1 MGCVSI
7 PFRRLPHQPKL
18 FVRLIDDYSSVKQ
31 FYAHPPNMDAV
42 KEVASSLEYPAERR
56 REAAAILREQN
67 SAFGASVAA
76 MSNLEKLERGAVAVV
91 SGQQV
96 GLFGGP
102 AYAVYKALTA
112 IRLAEELSEAGIPA
126 VPIFWMATEDHDL
139 DEVRHVT
146 WFDSGKLLR
155 FELSVDSATG
165 RPVGDVR
172 LGQAIQDNVKKAI
185 GLLSGPASETISG
198 ILKHSYQPEETY
210 GSAFG
215 KLFAQLFA
223 EQGLILLD
231 PLDARL
237 HRIAA
242 PLYKKALQD
251 RDELN
256 EKLLRR
262 GKELESA
269 GYDVQVKVTARST
282 LLFTIRDGVRQPVAA
297 SNAHFKSGDASWTRE
312 EALRLVDSSPEMFSA
327 NALFRPVVQDYLLP
341 TAAYLGGPAEIAY
354 FAQSSVIYEH
364 VLGRMPVILPR
375 AGFTILDA
383 KAEKLL
389 QKYGLCIE
397 NLWAGPQE
405 LRRKMESVSVPEAL
419 AQNFDRDSEVRV
431 YSDLI
436 ANLQIG
442 FKQILRPLQ
451 HNGLNAVLLPHSQAI
466 GAENFRDLG
475 DRPGEIVSQVSND
488 YVRFIYQYARSFL
501 QLVDVDPG
509 IDVAII
515 IGSAHNDLGS
525 FFVGATK
532 VSSDSISWRSNL
544 FDHFV

>member
-18 FVRLIDDYSSVKQ
+18 FVRLIDDYSSVNR

-42 KEVASSLEYPAERR
+42 RQVASSLDYPAERR
-56 REAAAILREQN
+56 REVARILREQN
-67 SAFGASVAA
+67 AAFGASAAA

-155 FELSVDSATG
+155 FELPEAATVG
-165 RPVGDVR
+165 HPVGHVL
-172 LGQAIQDNVKKAI
+172 LGPTIEEHVKKAV
-185 GLLSGPASETISG
+185 GLLTGPASETISR
-198 ILKHSYQPEETY
+198 ILQQSYRADESY

-215 KLFAQLFA
+215 NLFAQLFA

-242 PLYKKALQD
+242 PLYKKVLED

-256 EKLLRR
+256 DKLLQR

-297 SNAHFKSGDASWTRE
+297 SNSHFKSGDASWTRE
-312 EALRLVDSSPEMFSA
+312 EALRLVDSSPETFSA

-364 VLGRMPVILPR
+364 VLGRMPVVLPR

-405 LRRKMESVSVPEAL
+405 LRRKMESVSVPPAL
-419 AQNFDRDSEVRV
+419 AENFDRDKALTESTLAELGAQIEKLDPTLAGAVSTAR
-431 YSDLI
+431 
-436 ANLQIG
+436 NKIG
-442 FKQILRPLQ
+442 FQLEKLRRKTGRALDQKSGLLAEHERFLENLLYPNKSLQ
-451 HNGLNAVLLPHSQAI
+451 SRELCFLPFLARWGMDGLSELQKLS
-466 GAENFRDLG
+466 GSETLG
-475 DRPGEIVSQVSND
+475 EHRIV
-488 YVRFIYQYARSFL
+488 RI
-501 QLVDVDPG
+501 P
-509 IDVAII
+509 
-515 IGSAHNDLGS
+515 
-525 FFVGATK
+525 
-532 VSSDSISWRSNL
+532 
-544 FDHFV
+544 

>member
-18 FVRLIDDYSSVKQ
+18 FVRLIDDYSSVKR

-42 KEVASSLEYPAERR
+42 RQVASSLEYPAERR
-56 REAAAILREQN
+56 REVARILREQN
-67 SAFGASVAA
+67 AAFGASAA
-76 MSNLEKLERGAVAVV
+76 AISNLKKLERGAVAVV

-146 WFDSGKLLR
+146 WFDSGKLVR
-155 FELSVDSATG
+155 FELPADAANG
-165 RPVGDVR
+165 RPVGEVR
-172 LGQAIQDNVKKAI
+172 LGPAIEEHVKKAV
-185 GLLSGPASETISG
+185 GLLTGPASETISRT
-198 ILKHSYQPEETY
+198 LEHSYRSEATY

-215 KLFAQLFA
+215 KLFAHLFA
-223 EQGLILLD
+223 EHGLILLD

-242 PLYKKALQD
+242 PLYKKALED

-256 EKLLRR
+256 DKLLQR

-282 LLFTIRDGVRQPVAA
+282 LLFTIRDGTRQPVAA
-297 SNAHFKSGDASWTRE
+297 SNSHFKSGEASWTRE
-312 EALRLVDSSPEMFSA
+312 EALRLVDSSPETFSA

-341 TAAYLGGPAEIAY
+341 TVAYLGGPAEIAY
-354 FAQSSVIYEH
+354 FAQSSVVYEH
-364 VLGRMPVILPR
+364 VLGRMPVVLPR

-405 LRRKMESVSVPEAL
+405 LRRKMESVSVPPVL
-419 AQNFDRDSEVRV
+419 AENFDRDTAQMESTLAELGAQIERLDPTLAGAVSTARNKIAFQLEKLRRKAGRALDQKSGLLAEHEQFLENLLYPNKSLQSRELCFLPFLARWGMEGLSE
-431 YSDLI
+431 
-436 ANLQIG
+436 LQ
-442 FKQILRPLQ
+442 KL
-451 HNGLNAVLLPHSQAI
+451 
-466 GAENFRDLG
+466 
-475 DRPGEIVSQVSND
+475 
-488 YVRFIYQYARSFL
+488 
-501 QLVDVDPG
+501 
-509 IDVAII
+509 
-515 IGSAHNDLGS
+515 
-525 FFVGATK
+525 
-532 VSSDSISWRSNL
+532 SDSETLGEHRIVRIP
-544 FDHFV
+544 

>member
-1 MGCVSI
+1 
-7 PFRRLPHQPKL
+7 LPHQPKL

-31 FYAHPPNMDAV
+31 FYAHPPSMDAV
-42 KEVASSLEYPAERR
+42 KQVASSLDYPAERR
-56 REAAAILREQN
+56 REVARILREQN
-67 SAFGASVAA
+67 SAFGAGAA
-76 MSNLEKLERGAVAVV
+76 ALSNLEKLERGAVAVV

-146 WFDSGKLLR
+146 WVDSGKLVR
-155 FELSVDSATG
+155 FELPDAAGG
-165 RPVGDVR
+165 RPVGQVQ
-172 LGQAIQDNVKKAI
+172 LGPGIEEHVKKAV
-185 GLLSGPASETISG
+185 GLLSGPGSETITR
-198 ILKHSYQPEETY
+198 ILEQSYRADESY

-215 KLFAQLFA
+215 KLFAHLFA

-242 PLYKKALQD
+242 PVYKKAIED

-256 EKLLRR
+256 DKLLQR
-262 GKELESA
+262 GKELERA

-297 SNAHFKSGDASWTRE
+297 SNAHFKSGDSDWTRE
-312 EALRLVDSSPEMFSA
+312 EVLRLVDSSPETFSA

-364 VLGRMPVILPR
+364 VLGRMPVVLPR

-389 QKYGLCIE
+389 EKYGLCIE

-405 LRRKMESVSVPEAL
+405 LRRKMESVAVPEAL
-419 AQNFDRDSEVRV
+419 SQNFDRDKAEMESTLAELGAQIETLDPTLVGAVTTARNKIGFQLEKLRRKTGRALDQKSGLLADHEQFLESLL
-431 YSDLI
+431 YPNKSLQSRELCFLPFLSRWGMEGLSDLQK
-436 ANLQIG
+436 LSG
-442 FKQILRPLQ
+442 
-451 HNGLNAVLLPHSQAI
+451 S
-466 GAENFRDLG
+466 DTLG
-475 DRPGEIVSQVSND
+475 EHRIV
-488 YVRFIYQYARSFL
+488 RI
-501 QLVDVDPG
+501 P
-509 IDVAII
+509 
-515 IGSAHNDLGS
+515 
-525 FFVGATK
+525 
-532 VSSDSISWRSNL
+532 
-544 FDHFV
+544 

>member
-42 KEVASSLEYPAERR
+42 KEVASKLDYPTERR
-56 REAAAILREQN
+56 REVARILREQN
-67 SAFGASVAA
+67 SAFGASAAA

-91 SGQQV
+91 TGQQV

-112 IRLAEELSEAGIPA
+112 IRLAEELSDAGIPA

-146 WFDSGKLLR
+146 WFESGKLTR
-155 FELSVDSATG
+155 FELPADEAEAG
-165 RPVGDVR
+165 RPVGQVR
-172 LGQAIQDNVKKAI
+172 LGPAIEENVKKAVE
-185 GLLSGPASETISG
+185 LLSGPASETIAQ
-198 ILKHSYQPEETY
+198 ILQESYRTGETY
-210 GSAFG
+210 GGAFG

-242 PLYKKALQD
+242 PLYKKAIED
-251 RDELN
+251 RDELT
-256 EKLLRR
+256 EKLLQR
-262 GKELESA
+262 GKELEGA
-269 GYDVQVKVTARST
+269 GYDVQVKVTAKST

-312 EALRLVDSSPEMFSA
+312 EALRLADSSPETFSA

-354 FAQSSVIYEH
+354 FAQSSVIYEQL
-364 VLGRMPVILPR
+364 LGRMPVVLPR

-405 LRRKMESVSVPEAL
+405 LRRKMESVSVPATLSER
-419 AQNFDRDSEVRV
+419 FDRDKVQLENTLAELGAQIQKLDPTLAGAVSTAR
-431 YSDLI
+431 
-436 ANLQIG
+436 NKIG
-442 FKQILRPLQ
+442 FQLEKLR
-451 HNGLNAVLLPHSQAI
+451 
-466 GAENFRDLG
+466 R
-475 DRPGEIVSQVSND
+475 
-488 YVRFIYQYARSFL
+488 
-501 QLVDVDPG
+501 
-509 IDVAII
+509 
-515 IGSAHNDLGS
+515 
-525 FFVGATK
+525 
-532 VSSDSISWRSNL
+532 
-544 FDHFV
+544 

>member
-1 MGCVSI
+1 MPMGCVSI

-31 FYAHPPNMDAV
+31 FYAHPPNMEAV
-42 KEVASSLEYPAERR
+42 KQVASSLDYPAERR
-56 REAAAILREQN
+56 REVARILREQN
-67 SAFGASVAA
+67 AALGASTAA
-76 MSNLEKLERGAVAVV
+76 MGNLEKLERGAVAVV

-102 AYAVYKALTA
+102 AYAFYKALTA
-112 IRLAEELSEAGIPA
+112 IQLAEELSEAGIPA

-146 WFDSGKLLR
+146 WFDSGKLMR
-155 FELSVDSATG
+155 FELPADAAAG
-165 RPVGDVR
+165 RPVGRVP
-172 LGQAIQDNVKKAI
+172 LGPAIEEKVTKAV

-198 ILKHSYQPEETY
+198 ILEQSYRPEETY
-210 GSAFG
+210 GGAFG
-215 KLFAQLFA
+215 KLFSRVFA

-242 PLYKKALQD
+242 PLYKKAVED

-256 EKLLRR
+256 GKLLQR
-262 GKELESA
+262 GQELERA
-269 GYDVQVKVTARST
+269 GYEAQVKVTAKST
-282 LLFTIRDGVRQPVAA
+282 VLFTIRDGVRQPVAA
-297 SNAHFKSGDASWTRE
+297 SNAHFKSGEASWTRE
-312 EALRLVDSSPEMFSA
+312 EAVRLAEASPETFSA

-341 TAAYLGGPAEIAY
+341 TVAYLGGPAEIAY

-364 VLGRMPVILPR
+364 VLGRMPVVLPR

-405 LRRKMESVSVPEAL
+405 LRRKMESISVPPAL
-419 AQNFDRDSEVRV
+419 SENFDRDKAQMESTLAELAAQIEKLDPTLTGAVATARNKISFQLEKLRRKTGRSLDQKSGLLAEHERFLENLLFPDKQLQSRELCFLPFLARWGMEGLSELQKLSGSDTLGEHRIVR
-431 YSDLI
+431 I
-436 ANLQIG
+436 
-442 FKQILRPLQ
+442 P
-451 HNGLNAVLLPHSQAI
+451 
-466 GAENFRDLG
+466 
-475 DRPGEIVSQVSND
+475 
-488 YVRFIYQYARSFL
+488 
-501 QLVDVDPG
+501 
-509 IDVAII
+509 
-515 IGSAHNDLGS
+515 
-525 FFVGATK
+525 
-532 VSSDSISWRSNL
+532 
-544 FDHFV
+544 

>member
-31 FYAHPPNMDAV
+31 FYPHPPNIDAV
-42 KEVASSLEYPAERR
+42 KQVAASLEYPAERR
-56 REAAAILREQN
+56 REVAGILREQN
-67 SAFGASVAA
+67 AAFGASAA
-76 MSNLEKLERGAVAVV
+76 TMRNLEKLDSGAVAVV

-112 IRLAEELSEAGIPA
+112 IRLAEELSDAGIPA

-146 WFDSGKLLR
+146 WFDSGKLTR
-155 FELSVDSATG
+155 FELPADSAAG
-165 RPVGDVR
+165 RPVGQVR
-172 LGQAIQDNVKKAI
+172 LGTPVEESVKKAV
-185 GLLSGPASETISG
+185 GLLSGPASETISQALEQCYAAG
-198 ILKHSYQPEETY
+198 ETY

-215 KLFAQLFA
+215 KLFARLFA
-223 EQGLILLD
+223 GQGLILLD

-242 PLYKKALQD
+242 PLYKKAIED

-256 EKLLRR
+256 EKLLQR
-262 GKELESA
+262 GTELERA
-269 GYDVQVKVTARST
+269 GYDAQVKVTAKST
-282 LLFTIRDGVRQPVAA
+282 LLFTIRDGIRQPVVA
-297 SNAHFKSGDASWTRE
+297 SNSHLKSGDTTWTRE
-312 EALRLVDSSPEMFSA
+312 EALRLVDSSPETFSA
-327 NALFRPVVQDYLLP
+327 NALFRPVLQDYLLP

-364 VLGRMPVILPR
+364 LLGRMPVILPR

-405 LRRKMESVSVPEAL
+405 LRRKMESVSLPEAL
-419 AQNFDRDSEVRV
+419 AENFDRDKAQVEST
-431 YSDLI
+431 L
-436 ANLQIG
+436 A
-442 FKQILRPLQ
+442 
-451 HNGLNAVLLPHSQAI
+451 
-466 GAENFRDLG
+466 DLG
-475 DRPGEIVSQVSND
+475 GQIEKLDPTLTGAVSTARNKITFQLEKLRRKTGRSLDQKAGLLAEHERFLENLLYPDKQLQSRELCFLPFLARWGMEGLGELQKLSGSDTLGEHRIV
-488 YVRFIYQYARSFL
+488 RI
-501 QLVDVDPG
+501 P
-509 IDVAII
+509 
-515 IGSAHNDLGS
+515 
-525 FFVGATK
+525 
-532 VSSDSISWRSNL
+532 
-544 FDHFV
+544 

>member
-31 FYAHPPNMDAV
+31 FYPHPPNMDAV
-42 KEVASSLEYPAERR
+42 KRVASTLNFPAERR
-56 REAAAILREQN
+56 REVAGILREQN
-67 SAFGASVAA
+67 AAFGASAA
-76 MSNLEKLERGAVAVV
+76 TTNNLEKLERGAVAVV

-112 IRLAEELSEAGIPA
+112 IRLAEELSESGIPA
-126 VPIFWMATEDHDL
+126 VPVFWMATEDHDL

-146 WFDSGKLLR
+146 WFDSGKLVR
-155 FELSVDSATG
+155 FELPSEAAAG
-165 RPVGDVR
+165 HPVGQVR
-172 LGQAIQDNVKKAI
+172 LGPPIQDNVKKAV
-185 GLLSGPASETISG
+185 GLLSGPASETISRA
-198 ILKHSYQPEETY
+198 LEQSYKSNDTY

-242 PLYKKALQD
+242 PQYKKALQD

-256 EKLLRR
+256 DKLLQR
-262 GKELESA
+262 GKELERA

-282 LLFTIRDGVRQPVAA
+282 LLFTMRDGMRQPVAA
-297 SNAHFKSGDASWTRE
+297 SNSHFKSGDAAWTRD
-312 EALRLVDSSPEMFSA
+312 EALRLLDSSPQTFSA

-405 LRRKMESVSVPEAL
+405 LRRKMESVSVPEAVS
-419 AQNFDRDSEVRV
+419 QNFDRDKAQLESTLAELGAQIEKLDSTLTGAVTTARNKISFQLEKLRRKTGRALDQKAGLLAEHERFLENLLYPNKSLQSRELCFLPFLARWGMEGLGELQKLSGSDTLGEHRIVR
-431 YSDLI
+431 I
-436 ANLQIG
+436 
-442 FKQILRPLQ
+442 P
-451 HNGLNAVLLPHSQAI
+451 
-466 GAENFRDLG
+466 
-475 DRPGEIVSQVSND
+475 
-488 YVRFIYQYARSFL
+488 
-501 QLVDVDPG
+501 
-509 IDVAII
+509 
-515 IGSAHNDLGS
+515 
-525 FFVGATK
+525 
-532 VSSDSISWRSNL
+532 
-544 FDHFV
+544 

>member
-18 FVRLIDDYSSVKQ
+18 FVRLIEDFSSVKK
-31 FYAHPPNMDAV
+31 FYAHPPSMDAV
-42 KEVASSLEYPAERR
+42 KHVAASLEYPTERR
-56 REAAAILREQN
+56 REVAGILREQN
-67 SAFGASVAA
+67 AALGVGAATL
-76 MSNLEKLERGAVAVV
+76 SNLEKFERGAVAVV

-112 IRLAEELSEAGIPA
+112 IRLAEELTDAGIPA

-146 WFDSGKLLR
+146 WFESGKLMR
-155 FELSVDSATG
+155 FELSADEAAAG
-165 RPVGDVR
+165 RPVGQVR
-172 LGQAIQDNVKKAI
+172 LGPAIEENVKKALE
-185 GLLSGPASETISG
+185 LLSGPASETISQ
-198 ILKHSYQPEETY
+198 ILQQSYRPEETY
-210 GSAFG
+210 GGAFG

-242 PLYKKALQD
+242 PLYKKAIED

-256 EKLLRR
+256 GKLLQR
-262 GKELESA
+262 GKELEGS
-269 GYDVQVKVTARST
+269 GYDVQVKVTAKST
-282 LLFTIRDGVRQPVAA
+282 LLFTIREGVRQPVIA
-297 SNAHFKSGDASWTRE
+297 SNSHFKSGDATWTRDD
-312 EALRLVDSSPEMFSA
+312 ALRMADASPETFSA

-364 VLGRMPVILPR
+364 VLGRMPVVLPR

-405 LRRKMESVSVPEAL
+405 LRRKMESVSVPPTLGE
-419 AQNFDRDSEVRV
+419 NFDRDKAQVESTLAELGGQIEKLDPTLAGAVSTAR
-431 YSDLI
+431 
-436 ANLQIG
+436 NKIG
-442 FKQILRPLQ
+442 FQLEKLRRKTGRSLDQKTGLLAEHERFLENLLFPDKQLQ
-451 HNGLNAVLLPHSQAI
+451 SRELCFLPFLARWGMEGLSELQKLSGSDTLGEHRIVRLP
-466 GAENFRDLG
+466 
-475 DRPGEIVSQVSND
+475 
-488 YVRFIYQYARSFL
+488 
-501 QLVDVDPG
+501 
-509 IDVAII
+509 
-515 IGSAHNDLGS
+515 
-525 FFVGATK
+525 
-532 VSSDSISWRSNL
+532 
-544 FDHFV
+544 

>member
-18 FVRLIDDYSSVKQ
+18 FVRLIDDHSSVKQ
-31 FYAHPPNMDAV
+31 FYPHTPSFDEV
-42 KEVASSLEYPAERR
+42 KRVASSLDYPAERR
-56 REAAAILREQN
+56 REVADILRGQN
-67 SAFGASVAA
+67 SALGSSTATL
-76 MSNLEKLERGAVAVV
+76 SNLEKFERGAVAVV

-112 IRLAEELSEAGIPA
+112 IRIAEELSEAGIPA

-146 WFDSGKLLR
+146 WFDSGKLVR
-155 FELSVDSATG
+155 FELPPNGALGS
-165 RPVGDVR
+165 PVGKVS
-172 LGQAIQDNVKKAI
+172 LGAAIQDNLKNAV
-185 GLLSGPASETISG
+185 GLLSGPASETISQ
-198 ILKHSYQPEETY
+198 ILELSYGPEETY

-215 KLFAQLFA
+215 KLFARLFA

-242 PLYKKALQD
+242 PLYKRAIED

-262 GKELESA
+262 GEELEHA
-269 GYDVQVKVTARST
+269 GYEAQVNVTAKST
-282 LLFTIRDGVRQPVAA
+282 LLFTIRDGVRQPVVA
-297 SNAHFKSGDASWTRE
+297 SNAHFKSGDATWTRE
-312 EALRLVDSSPEMFSA
+312 EALQLVDASPETFSA

-375 AGFTILDA
+375 AGFTMLDA

-405 LRRKMESVSVPEAL
+405 LRRKLESVSLPERL
-419 AQNFDRDSEVRV
+419 SENFDRDTAEVESTLAELGAQIEKLDPTLAGAVTTARNKIVFQLEKLRRKTGRALDQKSGLLVEHEQFLENLLYPNKSLQSRELCFLPFLARWGMEGLSELQKLSGSDTLGEHRIVR
-431 YSDLI
+431 I
-436 ANLQIG
+436 
-442 FKQILRPLQ
+442 P
-451 HNGLNAVLLPHSQAI
+451 
-466 GAENFRDLG
+466 
-475 DRPGEIVSQVSND
+475 
-488 YVRFIYQYARSFL
+488 
-501 QLVDVDPG
+501 
-509 IDVAII
+509 
-515 IGSAHNDLGS
+515 
-525 FFVGATK
+525 
-532 VSSDSISWRSNL
+532 
-544 FDHFV
+544 

>member
-18 FVRLIDDYSSVKQ
+18 FVRLIDDYSSVKR

-42 KEVASSLEYPAERR
+42 RQVASSLEYPAERR
-56 REAAAILREQN
+56 REVARILREQN
-67 SAFGASVAA
+67 AAFGASASA

-91 SGQQV
+91 SGQKV

-112 IRLAEELSEAGIPA
+112 IRLAEELSKTGIPA
-126 VPIFWMATEDHDL
+126 VTIFWMATEDHDL

-146 WFDSGKLLR
+146 WFDSGKLVR
-155 FELSVDSATG
+155 FELPADAAT
-165 RPVGDVR
+165 RPVGNVR
-172 LGQAIQDNVKKAI
+172 LGPAVERDVKKAV
-185 GLLSGPASETISG
+185 GLLSGPASETVSE
-198 ILKHSYQPEETY
+198 ILEQSYRADETY

-215 KLFAQLFA
+215 KLFARLFA

-242 PLYKKALQD
+242 PLYKKAIED

-256 EKLLRR
+256 EKLLQR
-262 GKELESA
+262 GKELEHA
-269 GYDVQVKVTARST
+269 GYEVQVKVTARST
-282 LLFTIRDGVRQPVAA
+282 LLFSIRDGVRQAVAT
-297 SNAHFKSGDASWTRE
+297 SNGKLKSGETSWTRE
-312 EALRLVDSSPEMFSA
+312 EALRLVEAVPETFSA
-327 NALFRPVVQDYLLP
+327 NALFRPVVQDFLLP

-354 FAQSSVIYEH
+354 FAQSSVIYEQ
-364 VLGRMPVILPR
+364 VLGRMPVVLPR
-375 AGFTILDA
+375 AGFTIIDA

-419 AQNFDRDSEVRV
+419 SQNFDRDKAQMESTLAELGAQIEKLDPSLSGAVTTARNKISFQLEKLRRKTGRALDQKNSLLAEHEHFLENLLYPNKQLQSRELCFLPFLARWGMDGLSELQRLSGSETLGEHRIVR
-431 YSDLI
+431 I
-436 ANLQIG
+436 
-442 FKQILRPLQ
+442 R
-451 HNGLNAVLLPHSQAI
+451 
-466 GAENFRDLG
+466 
-475 DRPGEIVSQVSND
+475 
-488 YVRFIYQYARSFL
+488 
-501 QLVDVDPG
+501 
-509 IDVAII
+509 
-515 IGSAHNDLGS
+515 
-525 FFVGATK
+525 
-532 VSSDSISWRSNL
+532 
-544 FDHFV
+544 

>member
-18 FVRLIDDYSSVKQ
+18 FVRLIDDYSNVKQ
-31 FYAHPPNMDAV
+31 FYPHPPNMDAV
-42 KEVASSLEYPAERR
+42 KQVASSLDYPAERR
-56 REAAAILREQN
+56 REVARVLREQN
-67 SAFGASVAA
+67 AALGASAAA
-76 MSNLEKLERGAVAVV
+76 MSNLEKLEQGAVAVV

-102 AYAVYKALTA
+102 AYAFYKALTA
-112 IRLAEELSEAGIPA
+112 IQLAEELSEAGIPA

-146 WFDSGKLLR
+146 WFDSGKLMR
-155 FELSVDSATG
+155 FELPADAAGG
-165 RPVGDVR
+165 RPVGRVQ
-172 LGQAIQDNVKKAI
+172 LGPAIEEKVMKAVD
-185 GLLSGPASETISG
+185 LLSGPASETISQ
-198 ILKHSYQPEETY
+198 ILQQSYQPEETY

-215 KLFAQLFA
+215 KMFSQLFA

-242 PLYKKALQD
+242 PLYKKAIAD
-251 RDELN
+251 REELN
-256 EKLLRR
+256 DKLLQR
-262 GKELESA
+262 GQELERA
-269 GYDVQVKVTARST
+269 GYEAQVKVTAKST

-297 SNAHFKSGDASWTRE
+297 SNAHFKSGEASWTRE
-312 EALRLVDSSPEMFSA
+312 EALRLAEASPETFSA

-364 VLGRMPVILPR
+364 VLGRMPVVLPR

-405 LRRKMESVSVPEAL
+405 LRRKMESVSVPPAL
-419 AQNFDRDSEVRV
+419 SENFDRDKAQVESTLAELGAQIEKLDPTLAGAVSTAR
-431 YSDLI
+431 
-436 ANLQIG
+436 NKIG
-442 FKQILRPLQ
+442 FQLEKLRRKTGRALDQKSGLLADHERFLESLLYPNKSLQ
-451 HNGLNAVLLPHSQAI
+451 SRELCFLPFLARWGMDGLSELQKLS
-466 GAENFRDLG
+466 GSETLG
-475 DRPGEIVSQVSND
+475 EHRIV
-488 YVRFIYQYARSFL
+488 RM
-501 QLVDVDPG
+501 P
-509 IDVAII
+509 
-515 IGSAHNDLGS
+515 
-525 FFVGATK
+525 
-532 VSSDSISWRSNL
+532 
-544 FDHFV
+544 

>member
-18 FVRLIDDYSSVKQ
+18 FVRLIEDYSSVKQ
-31 FYAHPPNMDAV
+31 FYAHPPTLGAA
-42 KEVASSLEYPAERR
+42 KEVASRLSYPAERR
-56 REAAAILREQN
+56 RDVAGILRAQN
-67 SAFGASVAA
+67 SALGVSAA
-76 MSNLEKLERGAVAVV
+76 TLRHLEELERGAVAVV

-112 IRLAEELSEAGIPA
+112 IQIAQELRESGVEA

-146 WFDSGKLLR
+146 WFDSGKLTR
-155 FELSVDSATG
+155 FELPADVAAAG
-165 RPVGDVR
+165 RPVGQVR
-172 LGQAIQDNVKKAI
+172 LGPAIEENVKRAVE
-185 GLLSGPASETISG
+185 LLSGPASETVSR
-198 ILKHSYQPEETY
+198 ILQQSYRAEETY
-210 GSAFG
+210 GGAFG
-215 KLFAQLFA
+215 KMFAQIFA

-242 PLYKKALQD
+242 PLYKKAIED

-256 EKLLRR
+256 EKLLQR

-269 GYDVQVKVTARST
+269 GYDVQVKVTAKST
-282 LLFTIRDGVRQPVAA
+282 LLFTIRDGIRQPVVA
-297 SNAHFKSGDASWTRE
+297 SNSHLKSGDATWTRE
-312 EALRLVDSSPEMFSA
+312 EALRLVDSSPETFSA
-327 NALFRPVVQDYLLP
+327 NALFRPVVQDFLLP

-405 LRRKMESVSVPEAL
+405 LRRKMESVSLPEAL
-419 AQNFDRDSEVRV
+419 AENFDRDKAQVEST
-431 YSDLI
+431 L
-436 ANLQIG
+436 A
-442 FKQILRPLQ
+442 
-451 HNGLNAVLLPHSQAI
+451 
-466 GAENFRDLG
+466 DLG
-475 DRPGEIVSQVSND
+475 GQIEKLDPTLTGAVSTARNKITFQLEKLRRKTGRSLDQKAGLLAEHERFLENLLYPDKQLQSRELCFLPFLARWGMEGLGELQKLSGSDTLGEHRIV
-488 YVRFIYQYARSFL
+488 RI
-501 QLVDVDPG
+501 P
-509 IDVAII
+509 
-515 IGSAHNDLGS
+515 
-525 FFVGATK
+525 
-532 VSSDSISWRSNL
+532 
-544 FDHFV
+544 